1 MTQRQTQIF
10 FHMPSTLCHC
20 ACAADSLHEYF
31 GNTQALAS
39 INLTFICIIF
49 IILQMWHGGAMITL
63 PPPLTG
69 KLIKLSCFQKMM
81 GQKYS
86 YGHGAKEQQISAPT
100 RCKVEISKEFYK
112 QYVKNKKKHMQ
123 TCVYIPTLH
132 QKNGTLP
139 QFNCL
144 HQIEFC
150 KKKNLLILKRAK
162 SNTKKFYD
170 FFSSKIKNIL
180 N

>member
-1 MTQRQTQIF
+1 MSKVFFNNTLDYFRHCCTFKEFHQIEYLSPLLMTNFMTQRQTYIF

-86 YGHGAKEQQISAPT
+86 YGHGAKE
-100 RCKVEISKEFYK
+100 
-112 QYVKNKKKHMQ
+112 
-123 TCVYIPTLH
+123 
-132 QKNGTLP
+132 
-139 QFNCL
+139 
-144 HQIEFC
+144 
-150 KKKNLLILKRAK
+150 
-162 SNTKKFYD
+162 
-170 FFSSKIKNIL
+170 
-180 N
+180 

>member
-10 FHMPSTLCHC
+10 FTCAVHCVTAHVRRTVYMSTL
-20 ACAADSLHEYF
+20 E
-31 GNTQALAS
+31 NTQALAS

-139 QFNCL
+139 QFNVCTKL
-144 HQIEFC
+144 SFV
-150 KKKNLLILKRAK
+150 KKKIC
-162 SNTKKFYD
+162 
-170 FFSSKIKNIL
+170 
-180 N
+180 